1 MANRNKALKNVAV
14 TYGSTEITDYL
25 NKASLER
32 TVEAID
38 TTVFSSDGK
47 VNTAGAPSASVSVGG
62 PWGSALDA
70 VLGPDSIAP
79 PATLKNLIYS
89 VGPTGGKVIH
99 TWTGTEVVGAF
110 ISNYVIDAS
119 SPTGIIMWTGTLTI
133 SGIPVR
139 TTG

>member
-1 MANRNKALKNVAV
+1 MANRNKALKNISLTYNV
-14 TYGSTEITDYL
+14 TDIAPYL

-38 TTVFSSDGK
+38 TTVFTSDGK
-47 VNTAGAPSASVSVGG
+47 ENTAGAPSASVSVGG
-62 PWGSALDA
+62 PWGSTLDA
-70 VLGPDSIAP
+70 ALGPDSIAP
-79 PATLKNLIYS
+79 PATLRNLVYS

-99 TWTGTEVVGAF
+99 TWTGSETVGAF